1 MAADQPRSRFEPPP
15 WEREAFDRFRKEQEE
30 ARAKEE
36 LNAALRVVREQPA
49 EVVPE
54 PAPAEV
60 VPADAG
66 TNDPSSSPVVPDGP
80 EVAAVLPEAKVESM
94 LIQLRGEEKPV
105 RPVSMAVVNSVM
117 GFMAAVGVY
126 ILIRALMLLGD
137 IRTAAPANSLLAVTI
152 SLVVFLTGCGFIGGA
167 YFLFRKYHT

>member
-15 WEREAFDRFRKEQEE
+15 WEQEAFERFRKAQEE
-30 ARAKEE
+30 ARVKDE
-36 LNAALRVVREQPA
+36 LNAALRAVREQPA
-49 EVVPE
+49 DVPAK
-54 PAPAEV
+54 PMDATPAE
-60 VPADAG
+60 ADAAVAPG
-66 TNDPSSSPVVPDGP
+66 SPQPPVDAGSV
-80 EVAAVLPEAKVESM
+80 AVLPEAKVESM

-105 RPVSMAVVNSVM
+105 RPVSMGVVNTVM

-152 SLVVFLTGCGFIGGA
+152 SLVVFLTGCAFIGGA